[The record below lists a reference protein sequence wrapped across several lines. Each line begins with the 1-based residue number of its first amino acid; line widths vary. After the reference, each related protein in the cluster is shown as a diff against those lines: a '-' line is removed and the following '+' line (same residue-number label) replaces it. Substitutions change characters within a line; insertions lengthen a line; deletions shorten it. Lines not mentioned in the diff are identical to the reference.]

1 MTDKSKVNVND
12 LADEIQ
18 NTEVQEIMLL
28 IDKRDYGKSLD
39 QLEKN
44 YLDLNQKQKSFVKK
58 QFDRRLNMQNVSKK
72 IAVSQSIDEIV
83 DNVIEIEVEP
93 IIGSNKK
100 YLTNDSIKTENGYIN
115 VKTNYEE
122 KDGQILLEE
131 YIVDKNGKIE
141 TYDNIKDFVSA
152 IMSEG
157 LF

>member
-1 MTDKSKVNVND
+1 
-12 LADEIQ
+12 
-18 NTEVQEIMLL
+18 MLL

>member
-1 MTDKSKVNVND
+1 
-12 LADEIQ
+12 
-18 NTEVQEIMLL
+18 MLL

-100 YLTNDSIKTENGYIN
+100 YLINDSIKTENGYIN